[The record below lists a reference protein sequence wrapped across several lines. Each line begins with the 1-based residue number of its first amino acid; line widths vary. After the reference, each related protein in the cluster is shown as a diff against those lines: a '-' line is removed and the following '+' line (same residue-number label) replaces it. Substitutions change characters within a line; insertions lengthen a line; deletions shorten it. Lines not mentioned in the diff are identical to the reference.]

1 MTDLRFTPGQA
12 VDVRRATRGGSWRVA
27 AYRYKNMSKWMSSVI
42 AFGLGN
48 PILNLI
54 AFGIGIGALVDK
66 NTGGHGIAGV
76 SYLQFVAP
84 ALLASA
90 AIQGIV
96 DEVTGPVLD
105 GFVWDEYFFAQAATS
120 LNHKQMINGIMIIAS
135 GRGLFTSILYGG
147 VLTAFG
153 AIPLAS
159 LLPLILVG
167 VGSSTAWAALVFSWT
182 SRLTDANSVFDI
194 LHRFVFMPMFLF
206 SGTFYP
212 LSSSPIYLQWIGW
225 ISPLWHATELGRYLT
240 IGEQIPLWL
249 LIVHVAYFVVMFV
262 VGMALTYPVFKRRLF
277 S

>member
-12 VDVRRATRGGSWRVA
+12 VDVQKAIRGGSWRVA
-27 AYRYKNMSKWMSSVI
+27 AYRYKNMSKWMASVI

-54 AFGIGIGALVDK
+54 AFGLGIGALVDK
-66 NTGGHGIAGV
+66 NSGGQGIDGV
-76 SYLQFVAP
+76 GYLQFVAP
-84 ALLASA
+84 ALLAAA

-105 GFVWDEYFFAQAATS
+105 GFIWDEYFFAQAATS
-120 LNHKQMINGIMIIAS
+120 LNHKQIINGIMIIAS

-147 VLTAFG
+147 ILTAFG

-167 VGSSTAWAALVFSWT
+167 VVSSTAWAALVFSWT

-194 LHRFVFMPMFLF
+194 IHRFVMMPMFLF

-212 LSSSPIYLQWIGW
+212 LSNSPIYLQWIGW
-225 ISPLWHATELGRYLT
+225 ISPLWHATELGRFLT
-240 IGEQIPLWL
+240 IGTQIPAWL
-249 LIVHVAYFVVMFV
+249 LVVHVLYFVIMFV

>member
-12 VDVRRATRGGSWRVA
+12 VDVRNAIRGGSWRVA

-54 AFGIGIGALVDK
+54 SFGLGIGALVDK

-76 SYLQFVAP
+76 GYLQFVAP
-84 ALLASA
+84 ALLAAA

-105 GFVWDEYFFAQAATS
+105 GFIWDEYFFAQAATS
-120 LNHKQMINGIMIIAS
+120 LNHKQIINGIMIVAS

-147 VLTAFG
+147 VLVGFG

-167 VGSSTAWAALVFSWT
+167 VVSSTAWAALVFSWT

-194 LHRFVFMPMFLF
+194 IHRFVMMPMFLF

-225 ISPLWHATELGRYLT
+225 ISPLWHATELGRALT
-240 IGEQIPLWL
+240 IGTQIPAWL
-249 LIVHVAYFVVMFV
+249 LVVHVLYFVIMFV

>member
-12 VDVRRATRGGSWRVA
+12 VDVQKAIRGGSWRVA

-54 AFGIGIGALVDK
+54 AFGLGIGALVDK

-76 SYLQFVAP
+76 GYLQFVAP
-84 ALLASA
+84 ALLAAA

-105 GFVWDEYFFAQAATS
+105 GFIWDEYFFAQAATS
-120 LNHKQMINGIMIIAS
+120 LNHKQIINGIMIIAS

-147 VLTAFG
+147 ILTAFG

-167 VGSSTAWAALVFSWT
+167 V
-182 SRLTDANSVFDI
+182 
-194 LHRFVFMPMFLF
+194 
-206 SGTFYP
+206 
-212 LSSSPIYLQWIGW
+212 
-225 ISPLWHATELGRYLT
+225 
-240 IGEQIPLWL
+240 
-249 LIVHVAYFVVMFV
+249 VAMVD
-262 VGMALTYPVFKRRLF
+262 
-277 S
+277 